1 MRYTNAISFFDYVT
15 PRFEHY
21 CNAFLSWAMAF
32 DSAYSLWYLKTQKMA
47 EFRARR
53 KLEEEIVRK
62 QAEGDEIS
70 QVLLKLDKIEDL
82 KDIPEPK

>member
-1 MRYTNAISFFDYVT
+1 
-15 PRFEHY
+15 
-21 CNAFLSWAMAF
+21 
-32 DSAYSLWYLKTQKMA
+32 MA